1 MGVVSPLG
9 HSPEEMF
16 ANLVAGK
23 SGISRYEAF
32 DSTGY
37 DTRIAGEI
45 KDLVVTDHIDAKE
58 ARRMDR
64 FTHLAVIPAA
74 KALADSGID
83 LEQVDRDQFGVILGS
98 GIGGMQVFQREC
110 KVLFDRGPS
119 RISPFLIPMLIPDM
133 APGLISIIHGLRGI
147 NYSTV
152 SACASS
158 AHAIGLACN
167 HIRNGEATCVLTG
180 GSEAPI
186 NPIGVAGFNALRAM
200 SVRNDE
206 PELASRPFDLNRDGF
221 VMGEGG
227 AVLLLE
233 ELEHA
238 KRRGAKIYCEVGG
251 YGFSADANHI
261 TAPDPHGHGAVRSM
275 ELALRNAGLPPA
287 SVDYINAHGT
297 STPLN
302 DKIETLAI
310 KKVFGEHARELAI
323 SSSKSMLGHL
333 LGGSGAVEAIA
344 AIMSIQKQMVHPTAN
359 LVTPDPE
366 CDLNYVPNRALAR
379 RVDVVLS
386 NSFGFGGHNVTLAF
400 KKYAA

>member
-1 MGVVSPLG
+1 
-9 HSPEEMF
+9 MF
-16 ANLVAGK
+16 ANLLAGK

-32 DSTGY
+32 DSAGF

-45 KDLVVTDHIDAKE
+45 KDLTITDYIEPKE

-64 FTHLAVIPAA
+64 FTHLAVIPASQ
-74 KALADSGID
+74 ALKDAGID
-83 LEQVDRDQFGVILGS
+83 LERVDRERFGVVLGS

-110 KVLFDRGPS
+110 KVLFDRGPG

-133 APGLISIIHGLRGI
+133 APGLISILYGLKGI
-147 NYSTV
+147 NYTTV
-152 SACASS
+152 SACASA
-158 AHAIGLACN
+158 AHAIGLSCN
-167 HIRNGEATCVLTG
+167 HIRNGEATCILCG

-200 SVRNDE
+200 STRNDE
-206 PELASRPFDLNRDGF
+206 PERASRPFDLHRDGF

-238 KRRGAKIYCEVGG
+238 KRRGAKIYAEIGG

-261 TAPDPHGHGAVRSM
+261 TAPDPLGDGAIRSM
-275 ELALRNAGLPPA
+275 RLALDNAGVPPEA
-287 SVDYINAHGT
+287 VDYINAHGT

-310 KKVFGEHARELAI
+310 KQVFKEHARTLAI

-333 LGGSGAVEAIA
+333 LGASGAVEAVA
-344 AIMSIQKQMVHPTAN
+344 AIMTIQKQLIHPTAN
-359 LVTPDPE
+359 LETPDPE
-366 CDLNYVPNRALAR
+366 CDLNYVPHQALAR
-379 RVDVVLS
+379 RVEVVLS
-386 NSFGFGGHNVTLAF
+386 NSFGFGGHNVTLLF
-400 KKYAA
+400 KKFQE